1 MKNSF
6 KLAIVTLV
14 IAFSATACGGE
25 AKKDGADT
33 TTTVD
38 STTTKTTIV
47 ADSASKD
54 TVVKADTAKKD
65 TIKK

>member
-14 IAFSATACGGE
+14 IAVSAAACGGE
-25 AKKDGADT
+25 AKKDGTDT
-33 TTTVD
+33 TNTVD

-54 TVVKADTAKKD
+54 TVVKTDTTKVDTAKK
-65 TIKK
+65 